1 MLYIK
6 NRRIYTDSFS
16 FELPEDLCLIS
27 DPPTVAPDT
36 LHFETLDGLFEIE
49 IGAWD
54 GDNSPY
60 DQLLDECLYSETVL
74 LSTIFEVERDGMKGF
89 GAYYHSA
96 EWTFEYYEERLQF
109 EMNAEGQT
117 TFILS
122 VTHNIESDNDK
133 NQVKE
138 FMSKPNI
145 KSFIDSIRYN
155 PEECQS
161 IIEQN

>member
-1 MLYIK
+1 
-6 NRRIYTDSFS
+6 
-16 FELPEDLCLIS
+16 
-27 DPPTVAPDT
+27 
-36 LHFETLDGLFEIE
+36 
-49 IGAWD
+49 
-54 GDNSPY
+54 
-60 DQLLDECLYSETVL
+60 
-74 LSTIFEVERDGMKGF
+74 MKGF

-155 PEECQS
+155 PEECQN

>member
-96 EWTFEYYEERLQF
+96 EWTFEYYGERLQF

-122 VTHNIESDNDK
+122 VTHNI
-133 NQVKE
+133 
-138 FMSKPNI
+138 
-145 KSFIDSIRYN
+145 
-155 PEECQS
+155 
-161 IIEQN
+161 

>member
-122 VTHNIESDNDK
+122 VTHNIERDNDK

-161 IIEQN
+161 IIE